1 MGEGGREGDVDG
13 LRAGAGSADDD
24 ERTRRARPDSSR
36 YGDMLLLE
44 RRLYRRISC
53 SFSSSSISTSFISS
67 PTPSS
72 GDMARPSRK
81 SLTPKTRN
89 RIAAAKL
96 VNRFGKSVG
105 TAWPKRADRT
115 VMKPKA
121 ASAAVKTTVRS
132 CLMAISAAI
141 RKVLSPISEKMI
153 MVNESMKE

>member
-105 TAWPKRADRT
+105 TAWPKRADRK

-121 ASAAVKTTVRS
+121 ASAAVK
-132 CLMAISAAI
+132 
-141 RKVLSPISEKMI
+141 
-153 MVNESMKE
+153 